1 VTLRGLLFQ
10 PAFVVWTTVIAV
22 LLAPLAP
29 VIGGTGI
36 RWWARRWEGG
46 VLVLLRVLCG
56 IRLEVRGTPPTEP
69 SLLASKHQSAL
80 ETVVFHRLVPAIAVP
95 LKIELTRIP
104 LFGRFLLES
113 GCIGVQREAGTRALR
128 QLVKGGRRRLDEGLS
143 LLVFPEGT
151 RVPPGERRPYRPG
164 IAALYLQLGR
174 PVVPVAVHT
183 GHVWR
188 RGMFDKHP
196 GTAVIEF
203 LEPIPP
209 GLDRRTFMARLEE
222 RIETASARLAGV
234 QRSRVSDEVG
244 VTP

>member
-1 VTLRGLLFQ
+1 MTLRGPLFQ
-10 PAFVVWTTVIAV
+10 LGFVLWTT
-22 LLAPLAP
+22 LMSLALVPALPFAS
-29 VIGGTGI
+29 GAAI

-46 VLVLLRVLCG
+46 ILVLLRAICG
-56 IRLEVRGTPPTEP
+56 IRLEVRGRPPTEP
-69 SLLASKHQSAL
+69 SLLAAKHQSVL
-80 ETVVFHRLVPAIAVP
+80 ETVVFHRLVPDIAIP
-95 LKIELTRIP
+95 LKVELTRIP
-104 LFGRFLLES
+104 LFGRHLVKS
-113 GCIGVQREAGTRALR
+113 GCIGVERDAGTRAMR
-128 QLVKGGRRRLDEGLS
+128 QLMNASRARLDEGLS
-143 LLVFPEGT
+143 LLIFPEGT

-174 PVVPVAVHT
+174 PVVPVALHT
-183 GHVWR
+183 GHVW
-188 RGMFDKHP
+188 GKGLFAKHP

-234 QRSRVSDEVG
+234 QPSRVSDEVG